1 MQLTPIDMYYR
12 WFYVLHYQ
20 WCLII
25 VVHGANYNV
34 ELIVVNDFKINQCIN
49 YEEIIVC
56 TGSRENL
63 LLDISF
69 YELCLIWILIIN
81 KYKWWSHK

>member
-20 WCLII
+20 WWLII

-56 TGSRENL
+56 TGSKENF
-63 LLDISF
+63 ITR
-69 YELCLIWILIIN
+69 CIILWALFDLNIN
-81 KYKWWSHK
+81 Y